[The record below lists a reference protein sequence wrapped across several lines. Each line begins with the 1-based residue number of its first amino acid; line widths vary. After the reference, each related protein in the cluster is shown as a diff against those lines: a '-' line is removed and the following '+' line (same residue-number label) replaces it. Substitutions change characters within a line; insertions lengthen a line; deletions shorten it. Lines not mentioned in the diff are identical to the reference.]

1 MTISMRAE
9 YPMRV
14 ECVAGRGGRSGGR
27 TAFRRT
33 GGFSVVRDDD
43 CGKMARP
50 ELCGNALRSSA
61 RVAGE
66 DAERGLSSEMVDR
79 VRDCE
84 DLGPRDGRLDSH
96 GCEDWIV

>member
-9 YPMRV
+9 YPMRL
-14 ECVAGRGGRSGGR
+14 ESVAGRGGRSGGR

-66 DAERGLSSEMVDR
+66 GAGRGLSREMVDR
-79 VRDCE
+79 VRGFG
-84 DLGPRDGRLDSH
+84 DLGPRGGRVGRH
-96 GCEDWIV
+96 GCEGWVV